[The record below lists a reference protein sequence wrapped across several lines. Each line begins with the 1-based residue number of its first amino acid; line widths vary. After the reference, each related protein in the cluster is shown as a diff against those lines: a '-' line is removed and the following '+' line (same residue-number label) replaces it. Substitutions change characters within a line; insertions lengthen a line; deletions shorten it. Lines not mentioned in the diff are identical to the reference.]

1 MVVSRPAGVLN
12 PAPAALALGPVPEPL
27 LASPGL
33 GVALDVP
40 EVVLAGGHLGH
51 LPLQGFG
58 AAATLGRGYYSQ
70 EKPRT
75 GAGQFDE
82 ERTIKVGIEA
92 LVGRG
97 LHRTSSLVW
106 DLDEIPL
113 HRVLRVVLETS
124 LHVLA
129 VVLESEPDLTA
140 GHAALCL
147 IVATVPDGLAAS
159 YTFTAKFQRP
169 FLLGEGL
176 VAGVL
181 KDVEQEVAEELL
193 LVRDPVDASRVED
206 VLLEVDNVLC
216 ASPPTRTSWE
226 LKL

>member
-1 MVVSRPAGVLN
+1 MPLDFGMDEDNGDCGDLDGVT
-12 PAPAALALGPVPEPL
+12 
-27 LASPGL
+27 
-33 GVALDVP
+33 D
-40 EVVLAGGHLGH
+40 
-51 LPLQGFG
+51 
-58 AAATLGRGYYSQ
+58 Y
-70 EKPRT
+70 
-75 GAGQFDE
+75 
-82 ERTIKVGIEA
+82 
-92 LVGRG
+92 G
-97 LHRTSSLVW
+97 LHLLWLVLSILKLQEGGKW
-106 DLDEIPL
+106 KKKGKTD
-113 HRVLRVVLETS
+113 ETS
-124 LHVLA
+124 LHVHA
-129 VVLESEPDLTA
+129 VVLGSEPDLTA
-140 GHAALCL
+140 GHADLCL

-181 KDVEQEVAEELL
+181 KDGEQELADELL